1 MYLSPTGVPV
11 FVLYCSYYSFPVRS
25 LTLGLY
31 SWVSI
36 PGCLSLGVYPRVSIP
51 GSLALVL
58 SHFSL
63 SHTHRILSL
72 PFTLTSARPP
82 SLSHSQLRHPLS
94 FILQNYQYQR
104 PLNSP
109 SRPPR
114 HSSLWPSRDP
124 SFMSLN
130 LSLPAFFISIS
141 CHLPISISLAH
152 SLSHPLTLSLIR
164 SPTHNLFPSLTH
176 SPLTNSQT
184 LPLTNSSTHSLTY
197 PSTNSLTHSPT
208 RPFTHSPTS
217 LFSVNLHNLILDLP
231 PQLRL

>member
-11 FVLYCSYYSFPVRS
+11 FVFYCSYYSFPVRS

-63 SHTHRILSL
+63 SHTHQILYL

-82 SLSHSQLRHPLS
+82 SLSLSQLRHPLS
-94 FILQNYQYQR
+94 FTLRNYQYQR

-109 SRPPR
+109 PRPPR

-124 SFMSLN
+124 SSMSLN
-130 LSLPAFFISIS
+130 LSLPVFLFLFLVIS
-141 CHLPISISLAH
+141 P
-152 SLSHPLTLSLIR
+152 
-164 SPTHNLFPSLTH
+164 SPF
-176 SPLTNSQT
+176 
-184 LPLTNSSTHSLTY
+184 HSLT
-197 PSTNSLTHSPT
+197 
-208 RPFTHSPTS
+208 R
-217 LFSVNLHNLILDLP
+217 
-231 PQLRL
+231 

>member
-11 FVLYCSYYSFPVRS
+11 FVFYCSYYSFPVRS

-36 PGCLSLGVYPRVSIP
+36 PGCLSLGLYIP

-63 SHTHRILSL
+63 SHTHQILYL

-82 SLSHSQLRHPLS
+82 SLSLSQLRHPLS
-94 FILQNYQYQR
+94 FTLRNYQYQR

-109 SRPPR
+109 PRPPR

-124 SFMSLN
+124 SSMSLN
-130 LSLPAFFISIS
+130 LSLPVFLFLFLVIS
-141 CHLPISISLAH
+141 P
-152 SLSHPLTLSLIR
+152 
-164 SPTHNLFPSLTH
+164 SPF
-176 SPLTNSQT
+176 
-184 LPLTNSSTHSLTY
+184 HSLT
-197 PSTNSLTHSPT
+197 
-208 RPFTHSPTS
+208 R
-217 LFSVNLHNLILDLP
+217 
-231 PQLRL
+231 